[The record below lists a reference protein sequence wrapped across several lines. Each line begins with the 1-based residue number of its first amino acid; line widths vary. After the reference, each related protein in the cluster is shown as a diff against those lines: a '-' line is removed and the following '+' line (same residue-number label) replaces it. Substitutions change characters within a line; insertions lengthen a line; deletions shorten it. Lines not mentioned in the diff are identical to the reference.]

1 MFVVTAALGLF
12 ISNTATAV
20 LMAPLALADE
30 LQACSYPF
38 AMTFPAR
45 CVVRLHDPVSSPVNT
60 PVVGPGDYTFFDFV
74 RVGVPFS

>member
-38 AMTFPAR
+38 AMTFA
-45 CVVRLHDPVSSPVNT
+45 LAASSAFMT
-60 PVVGPGDYTFFDFV
+60 PC
-74 RVGVPFS
+74 RRQ